1 MSSFHTEILIW
12 IIDGQKSLFTVKC
25 DKVYIHI
32 HIISILDIYIVFF
45 IVIFV
50 INTYPILACV
60 QAPIPI
66 LGYALGAMYT
76 DIK

>member
-1 MSSFHTEILIW
+1 MGRSHCSQLSVIKFI
-12 IIDGQKSLFTVKC
+12 
-25 DKVYIHI
+25 YIYNYAY
-32 HIISILDIYIVFF
+32 ISILDIYIVFV